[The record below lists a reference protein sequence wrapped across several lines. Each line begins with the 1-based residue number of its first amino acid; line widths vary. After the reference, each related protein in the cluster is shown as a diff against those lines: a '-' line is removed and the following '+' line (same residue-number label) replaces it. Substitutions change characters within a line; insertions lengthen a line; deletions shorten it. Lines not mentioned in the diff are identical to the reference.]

1 MPNISVKSFT
11 FSAIY
16 LGDAAP
22 ASSVL
27 TRVNSLRT
35 GGTTISDATP
45 TEYIPWLDEVVM
57 SGLREVNVSLEF
69 YDDSTD
75 TIDKASLAISLSNDF
90 GDASDLQKY
99 SLLLIAPDEYPNDNY
114 YFPNLAVQINYSA
127 AYRKDGGVS
136 IPINFSVKSNDLDTV
151 LYYRDTTSSLESTM
165 GVRSPL

>member
-1 MPNISVKSFT
+1 MPNISIKSFT

-35 GGTTISDATP
+35 GGTNLSDTTP

-57 SGLREVNVSLEF
+57 SGLREVSVNMEF

-75 TIDKASLAISLSNDF
+75 TIDKAALAISLSNDF

-114 YFPNLAVQINYSA
+114 YFPNLSVRINYSA
-127 AYRKDGGVS
+127 AYRKDEGVVVPLS
-136 IPINFSVKSNDLDTV
+136 FFITSEDLTTV